1 MITFTDKRLYVK
13 GTCSAILTDKTN
25 GNIVY
30 FSDKF
35 QTGNMTTSVTT
46 GEIRAGLGNGIATII
61 PSDSALNVEFAAAD
75 FSLFA
80 KMAQVGGTLNY
91 NAPAM
96 TCQIVE
102 ATGQTLTIDVTG
114 GAPVAQ
120 LGFSDVFCYVQE
132 VGAASPIAT
141 YGKSYPIS
149 AAGAIT
155 GFTATSGTK
164 YKVWYCV
171 NQASAQV
178 GAVPSFIDPATYHFT
193 AQMAVYMN
201 ATGTANNTTGSRCGW
216 LYVIVPSLK
225 LAGTGGGVVGDQSTN
240 DTTSIS
246 GMATIADSDVV
257 SDVCEGC
264 GGGNVYAYYVYCPD
278 SAAEAITG
286 LAIVGGVITL
296 NTSTTAQV
304 PVQYVMANGE
314 LVVPN
319 YTDLSYEMTTEIS
332 GTSVSSAGVITAG
345 STAGDGEITV
355 TYDGVTPNL
364 TCVANVSVVNP
375 GG

>member
-1 MITFTDKRLYVK
+1 MITFTDPRYYVK
-13 GTCSAILTDKTN
+13 GTCSAMMRDKTN

-30 FSDKF
+30 WSDKF
-35 QTGNMTTSVTT
+35 QTANMTTSVDA
-46 GEIRAGLGNGIATII
+46 GEIQAGLGNGTAALI
-61 PSDSALNVEFAAAD
+61 PSGAKMMVEFTAAD
-75 FSLFA
+75 FNLFA
-80 KMAQVGGTLNY
+80 KIASVGGTLSY

-141 YGKSYPIS
+141 YGRSYPIS
-149 AAGAIT
+149 ATGEIS
-155 GFTATSGTK
+155 GFTATNGTK

-171 NQASAQV
+171 NVASAQV
-178 GAVPSFIDPATYHFT
+178 GTIPSFIDPAAYHFT
-193 AQMAVYMN
+193 AQMAVYFNKSGSQN
-201 ATGTANNTTGSRCGW
+201 AKNSTRVGW
-216 LYVIVPSLK
+216 LYGIVPTLK
-225 LAGTGGGVVGDQSTN
+225 MDGTGGGIVGDQSN
-240 DTTSIS
+240 PDTTKIV
-246 GMATIADSDVV
+246 GQALIADEDVV
-257 SDVCEGC
+257 SETCDSC
-264 GGGNVYAYYVYCPD
+264 GGNVYAYYVYVPD
-278 SAAEAITG
+278 NGAEAITG

-314 LVVPN
+314 LVEPN

-332 GTSVSSAGVITAG
+332 GTSVSPAGVITAG

-364 TCVANVSVVNP
+364 TCVANVSVVNA